1 MPPGRRALIL
11 GLCVAL
17 GACGFRP
24 LLTADDGPEVRAD
37 LGAVEVQGLGGR
49 LGQLVH
55 NALLDE
61 LDAAAA
67 ADPSRY
73 VLTVQLSR
81 YSDAFA
87 IQFDNTITRYNLT
100 LVADFR
106 LTRREDQ
113 QVLYQ
118 SVVQRVTS
126 YNVLRQPFATLVAE
140 QAAERRAAE
149 EVGNNIRTLLAIY
162 FAREQDQA

>member
-1 MPPGRRALIL
+1 MPARRTVIV
-11 GLCVAL
+11 GLCAAL

-24 LLTADDGPEVRAD
+24 LLTVDDGPQVRAE
-37 LGAVEVQGLGGR
+37 LQAVEIQGLGGR
-49 LGQLVH
+49 LGQLVQ

-61 LDAAAA
+61 LQATGAAGA
-67 ADPSRY
+67 PRY
-73 VLTVQLSR
+73 VLTVQLQLFT
-81 YSDAFA
+81 DAFA

-100 LVADFR
+100 LIADFR

-118 SVVQRVTS
+118 SAVQRVTS
-126 YNVLRQPFATLVAE
+126 YNVLQQPFATLTAE

-149 EVGNNIRTLLAIY
+149 EVGNNIRTLLAVY

>member
-1 MPPGRRALIL
+1 MPARRTVIA

-17 GACGFRP
+17 GGCGFRP
-24 LLTADDGPEVRAD
+24 LLTADDGPQVRAE
-37 LGAVEVQGLGGR
+37 LQAVEIQGLGGR
-49 LGQLVH
+49 LGQLVQ

-61 LDAAAA
+61 LQATGAGGT
-67 ADPSRY
+67 PRY
-73 VLTVQLSR
+73 VLTVQLQR

-100 LVADFR
+100 LIADFR

-118 SVVQRVTS
+118 SAVQRVTS
-126 YNVLRQPFATLVAE
+126 YNVLRQPFATLTAE

-149 EVGNNIRTLLAIY
+149 EVGNNIRTLLAVY

>member
-1 MPPGRRALIL
+1 MPARRIVIV
-11 GLCVAL
+11 GLCAAL

-24 LLTADDGPEVRAD
+24 LLTADDGPQVRAE
-37 LGAVEVQGLGGR
+37 LEAVEIQGLGGR
-49 LGQLVH
+49 LGQLVQ

-61 LDAAAA
+61 LQATGAAGA
-67 ADPSRY
+67 PRY
-73 VLTVQLSR
+73 ILTVQLQS

-100 LVADFR
+100 LIADFQ
-106 LTRREDQ
+106 LKRREDQ
-113 QVLYQ
+113 QVLYE
-118 SVVQRVTS
+118 SAVQRVTS
-126 YNVLRQPFATLVAE
+126 YNVIQQPFATLTAE

-149 EVGNNIRTLLAIY
+149 EVGNNIRTLLAVY

>member
-1 MPPGRRALIL
+1 VPARRTVIV
-11 GLCVAL
+11 GLCATL
-17 GACGFRP
+17 GGCGFRP
-24 LLTADDGPEVRAD
+24 LLTADDGPQVRAE
-37 LGAVEVQGLGGR
+37 LQAVEIQGLGGR
-49 LGQLVH
+49 LGQLVQ

-61 LDAAAA
+61 LQATGAAGI
-67 ADPSRY
+67 PRY
-73 VLTVQLSR
+73 VLTVQLQR

-100 LVADFR
+100 LIADFR

-126 YNVLRQPFATLVAE
+126 YNVLEQPFATLSAE

-149 EVGNNIRTLLAIY
+149 EVGNNIRTLLAVY
-162 FAREQDQA
+162 FAREPDQA